1 MTPRQLPQATEADAV
16 QAPRLD
22 LVRSWPAGVPTTAT
36 MRISD
41 VLAALK
47 PEFPALTHSK
57 LRFLEEQGLVE
68 PVRTPAGYRQYSQAH
83 VERLRFAL
91 AQQRD
96 AYLPL
101 RVIKEQL
108 AELDAGLVDA
118 PPGPQPVQDGVPYA
132 PLRAA
137 DRETASSLASDLGVE
152 ESFVVAL
159 VEAGIVRLDERGG
172 FDAWARQ
179 VVLHASVLA
188 EHGVE
193 PRHLRALRTA
203 VDREIGLVEQ
213 VVAPS
218 RAKVGGSAKARA
230 EAAAVEL
237 GESFTQ
243 LHAAMLRQSVARLD
257 LG

>member
-1 MTPRQLPQATEADAV
+1 MTAQQLPRAAAEAGEAG
-16 QAPRLD
+16 PRLD

-68 PVRTPAGYRQYSQAH
+68 PVRTPAGYRQYSRAH
-83 VERLRFAL
+83 VERLRYAL

-108 AELDAGLVDA
+108 AALDAGVADA
-118 PPGPQPVQDGVPYA
+118 PAGPRAVQEGVPYA

-137 DRETASSLASDLGVE
+137 DRATVASLAAELEVE
-152 ESFVVAL
+152 EAFVVGL
-159 VEAGIVRLDERGG
+159 VEAGIVRLDDHGG
-172 FDAWARQ
+172 LDAWARQ
-179 VVLHASVLA
+179 IVLHASALA

-203 VDREIGLVEQ
+203 VDREVGLVEQ

-218 RAKVGGSAKARA
+218 RVKVARNAKARA

-243 LHAAMLRQSVARLD
+243 LHAAMIRQAVARLD

>member
-1 MTPRQLPQATEADAV
+1 MTAGRLPRPAEAAAV
-16 QAPRLD
+16 EAPRLD

-41 VLAALK
+41 VLAALR

-108 AELDAGLVDA
+108 AELDAGLAEA
-118 PPGPQPVQDGVPYA
+118 PAGPHAVQEGVPYA

-137 DRETASSLASDLGVE
+137 DRETAASLAADLGVE

-159 VEAGIVRLDERGG
+159 VESGIVRLDERGA
-172 FDAWARQ
+172 FDAWARTI
-179 VVLHASVLA
+179 VLHAASLA

-203 VDREIGLVEQ
+203 VDREVGLVEQ

-218 RAKVGGSAKARA
+218 RAKVARNARARA

-243 LHAAMLRQSVARLD
+243 LHAAMVRQAVSRLD

>member
-1 MTPRQLPQATEADAV
+1 MTPRQLPQVSADAADE
-16 QAPRLD
+16 APQLD
-22 LVRSWPAGVPTTAT
+22 LVRAWPPGAPTVAT

-41 VLAALK
+41 VLSALK

-83 VERLRFAL
+83 VERLRYAL

-108 AELDAGLVDA
+108 AELDAGLSEVVA
-118 PPGPQPVQDGVPYA
+118 GPRAVPEGVVYA

-137 DRETASSLASDLGVE
+137 DRETAASLAADLDVDEG
-152 ESFVVAL
+152 FVVDL

-172 FDAWARQ
+172 MDAWARQ
-179 VVLHASVLA
+179 IILHASALA
-188 EHGVE
+188 AHGVE
-193 PRHLRALRTA
+193 PRHLRVLRTA
-203 VDREIGLVEQ
+203 VDREVGLVEQ

-218 RAKVGGSAKARA
+218 RAKVARSARARA

-243 LHAAMLRQSVARLD
+243 LHAAMLRQSVSRLD

>member
-1 MTPRQLPQATEADAV
+1 
-16 QAPRLD
+16 
-22 LVRSWPAGVPTTAT
+22 

-47 PEFPALTHSK
+47 AEFPALTHSK

-68 PVRTPAGYRQYSQAH
+68 PVRTPAGYRQYSRAH
-83 VERLRFAL
+83 VERLRYAL

-108 AELDAGLVDA
+108 AELDAGLADA
-118 PPGPQPVQDGVPYA
+118 STGPHAVQEGVVYA

-137 DRETASSLASDLGVE
+137 DRETAASLAADLGVE

-159 VEAGIVRLDERGG
+159 VEGGIVRLDDRGG

-179 VVLHASVLA
+179 IVLHASALA

-203 VDREIGLVEQ
+203 VDREVGLVEQ

-218 RAKVGGSAKARA
+218 RAKLGRNAKARA
-230 EAAAVEL
+230 EASAVEL

>member
-1 MTPRQLPQATEADAV
+1 MTAREPASPPVAEGAG
-16 QAPRLD
+16 PHLD
-22 LVRSWPAGVPTTAT
+22 LVRSWPAGVSTRAT

-41 VLAALK
+41 VLGALK

-83 VERLRFAL
+83 VERLRYAL
-91 AQQRD
+91 GQQRD

-108 AELDAGLVDA
+108 AELDAGLAEPVT
-118 PPGPQPVQDGVPYA
+118 GPRAVPADGTYPV
-132 PLRAA
+132 LRAA
-137 DRETASSLASDLGVE
+137 DRETAASLAADLGVE
-152 ESFVVAL
+152 EAFVVSL
-159 VEAGIVRLDERGG
+159 VEAGLVRLDERGG
-172 FDAWARQ
+172 LDGWARQ
-179 VVLHASVLA
+179 IVLHASALA

-193 PRHLRALRTA
+193 PRHLRVLRNA
-203 VDREIGLVEQ
+203 VDREVGIVEQ

-218 RAKVGGSAKARA
+218 RARAGGVSKARA

-243 LHAAMLRQSVARLD
+243 LHAALLRQAVGRLD